1 MRYEPDDRPDWDSY
15 FFNIAQVVSQR
26 ATCPSRCVGA
36 VIVDPDTMGVV
47 STGYNGSPKGTQHC
61 SISCLTREP
70 GSDFRKCRAVH
81 AELNAIL
88 HAAHNGVS
96 TKGTTMYLT
105 TTPCVFCARTIINAG
120 IKEVRAMTKYSH
132 EDAIELLSSGGVST
146 VIISPV
152 ELKHLLKVWRK

>member
-1 MRYEPDDRPDWDSY
+1 
-15 FFNIAQVVSQR
+15 
-26 ATCPSRCVGA
+26 
-36 VIVDPDTMGVV
+36 
-47 STGYNGSPKGTQHC
+47 
-61 SISCLTREP
+61 
-70 GSDFRKCRAVH
+70 
-81 AELNAIL
+81 LNAIL